1 MMHQSGLVL
10 DRIAALQGVTF
21 LPGSPHK
28 RFARDIGQ
36 TDPRNFTP
44 AQVRHVAHLAW
55 RYRRQMPAHLVP
67 PTDPYAPE
75 QASGTDAAAN
85 GGTQGKPTP

>member
-28 RFARDIGQ
+28 RFARDIGRI
-36 TDPRNFTP
+36 DPRKFTR
-44 AQVRHVAHLAW
+44 AQVRHVEHLAW

-67 PTDPYAPE
+67 PADPYAPFS
-75 QASGTDAAAN
+75 ADSGPDAAAN
-85 GGTQGKPTP
+85 GDT